1 MLLGKYFS
9 WLHQKYCIKA
19 HKNGKESATHVT
31 LSLTIDL
38 DNYLKSQILISN
50 SIIDSSHKFL
60 WIEIFHLRKSKP
72 FLS

>member
-1 MLLGKYFS
+1 MFFVDYF
-9 WLHQKYCIKA
+9 HDCIKYLA
-19 HKNGKESATHVT
+19 LRHTRKQDKSATHAA
-31 LSLTIDL
+31 LLLTIGL